1 MTIEYFL
8 PTRLVFGNEAI
19 GRLPALLASTFP
31 KARSLLLITGKN
43 HLRRQGNIDRVL
55 KVLETYDIFL
65 FDEVEAGPT
74 AETLKAAQAR
84 EKECRPDVVIGIGG
98 GSVLDLAKAVAI
110 LAKNQGTLAEYQQG
124 RLMERDG
131 LPFIAVP
138 TTTGTASEMTVWS
151 VITNTEGNYAGR
163 RKSFS
168 DPRMYPALAII
179 DPELTITLSPQAT
192 VGTAL
197 DILSASVES
206 LWSKRKN
213 PISDVFAAA
222 AIRELLSALPAVVR
236 DPLDPA
242 LRERLCLASL
252 HCGFAVSNSRT
263 GAPHKVSY
271 PLSTHFGLPH
281 GAACALTLP
290 GFTRAFG
297 KRSKESIQ
305 TVLDALDAKTPD
317 EAADR
322 MTSFLQSLGAATR
335 LRDVG
340 VTEAALP
347 LIVQESYVPPEEQ
360 TDPVPLSR
368 DEFETVLRE
377 LL

>member
-242 LRERLCLASL
+242 MRERL
-252 HCGFAVSNSRT
+252 
-263 GAPHKVSY
+263 
-271 PLSTHFGLPH
+271 
-281 GAACALTLP
+281 
-290 GFTRAFG
+290 
-297 KRSKESIQ
+297 
-305 TVLDALDAKTPD
+305 
-317 EAADR
+317 
-322 MTSFLQSLGAATR
+322 
-335 LRDVG
+335 
-340 VTEAALP
+340 
-347 LIVQESYVPPEEQ
+347 
-360 TDPVPLSR
+360 
-368 DEFETVLRE
+368 
-377 LL
+377 